1 MFIFPGRELSDGGE
15 GPEDAAVHPGE
26 GDGQAVR
33 GLQSHGLV
41 NVEQC
46 MYTQTE
52 AVISDVKTC

>member
-33 GLQSHGLV
+33 GLQSHGS
-41 NVEQC
+41 VERRT
-46 MYTQTE
+46 MYVHTNG
-52 AVISDVKTC
+52 SGYFSR